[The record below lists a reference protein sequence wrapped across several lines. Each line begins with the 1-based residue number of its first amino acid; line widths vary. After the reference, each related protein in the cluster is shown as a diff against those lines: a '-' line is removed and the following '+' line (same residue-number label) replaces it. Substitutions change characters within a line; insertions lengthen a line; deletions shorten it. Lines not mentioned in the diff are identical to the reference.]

1 MSTENPAPHDAEP
14 PVARRRDRTIGLLI
28 VAVAFA
34 GALCISWWAKVQSR
48 PETSDP
54 PGPPT
59 TEGIVGFPERVDAV
73 KTLPAA
79 RKLTKRDLLR
89 GFVLEGVKSDGSVD
103 LSEGPG
109 RVRYSFQS
117 SPGKGP
123 QPAREPGTLP
133 RKHYCG
139 KQNVNLRREGMVAD
153 PDVAEYPCS
162 PVHTEHLQDPRCGA
176 REVWQKAIEK
186 GAPRDRMARIEYYRA
201 RGGPAWR
208 FELPGTEHRFS
219 LYGDCSQELDPND
232 AFGSVP

>member
-1 MSTENPAPHDAEP
+1 MAPVDAIGCDPMSTENPAPHDAEP

-59 TEGIVGFPERVDAV
+59 TEGIVGFPEGVDAV

-79 RKLTKRDLLR
+79 RKLTKRDLVR
-89 GFVLEGVKSDGSVD
+89 GFVGAGVTSGGTVD
-103 LSEGPG
+103 RSEGAG

-153 PDVAEYPCS
+153 PDVPEYPCS

-176 REVWQKAIEK
+176 REVWRKAIEK
-186 GAPRDRMARIEYYRA
+186 GAPRDRMARIEYY
-201 RGGPAWR
+201 
-208 FELPGTEHRFS
+208 
-219 LYGDCSQELDPND
+219 
-232 AFGSVP
+232 